1 MTFNAVA
8 AAQSLALEVAKRAN
22 EIEASRR
29 LPADLAKKMA
39 ETGLFR
45 MLLPATLDGHETIP
59 TDVAQAIEIVAQ
71 NDASAGWCLMIGATT
86 ASMANRLD
94 AETAR
99 EVFGHKDVIA
109 AGVFAPMGKAEDAGE
124 HWRVTG
130 RWQWGSG
137 SQNANWIA
145 GGAMLMGANGP
156 LLDADGQPLHRMMIF
171 RADEVELIDTW
182 RTSGLCGTGSLD
194 FAVKDVL
201 VPKER
206 SVALHSD
213 RTQVDTPLAKF
224 PVFGMLALGVAA
236 VALGNARGA
245 LILAGQMSLEKK
257 QQGSQR
263 TLAERN
269 VTQNDY
275 ARAAASLS
283 AARAFYY
290 ECIMVVWQALQAGQ
304 DATLEQR
311 NRLRLACTHA
321 AQVSAD
327 VCKTAYDMMGGGAV
341 YLSNDLQRR
350 FRDAH
355 VITHHAMVAPSI
367 FELTGRVLLQQP
379 TRDALI

>member
-1 MTFNAVA
+1 MTYNAITA
-8 AAQSLALEVAKRAN
+8 ATSLAMEVARRAN
-22 EIEASRR
+22 EIEAGRR
-29 LPADLAKKMA
+29 LPADLARKFA
-39 ETGLFR
+39 DAGLFR
-45 MLLPATLDGHETIP
+45 MLLPAEIDGHETIP
-59 TDVAQAIEIVAQ
+59 TDIAQAIEIIAQ

-99 EVFGHKDVIA
+99 EVFGHQDVIA

-145 GGAMLMGANGP
+145 GGAMLVGANGP
-156 LLDADGQPLHRMMIF
+156 MLDAEGQPLHRMMIF

-206 SVALHSD
+206 SVALQSD
-213 RTQVDTPLAKF
+213 RTRVDTPLARF
-224 PVFGMLALGVAA
+224 PVFGMLALGVTA

-245 LILAGQMSLEKK
+245 LLTAGQMALEKK

-275 ARAAASLS
+275 ARAVASLS
-283 AARAFYY
+283 AARAHYY
-290 ECIMVVWQALQAGQ
+290 ECIGAIWAALQAGQ
-304 DATLEQR
+304 EPSLEQR
-311 NRLRLACTHA
+311 NRLRLACAHATH
-321 AQVSAD
+321 VSAD
-327 VCKTAYDMMGGGAV
+327 VCKVAYDMLGGGAV
-341 YLSNDLQRR
+341 YLTNDLQRR

-367 FELTGRVLLQQP
+367 FELTGRVLLNQP